1 MSIFDIFAKI
11 ESERKEPA
19 GAPEFIIVGLGN
31 PGLQY
36 ENTRHNVGYMMV
48 DTLAE
53 KNKFTIKRLKFKSLC
68 GDTVIAGKR
77 CLVMKPTT
85 FMNSSGEAV
94 AEAMNFYKIPIENII
109 IICDDINLAPGKLR
123 IRRKGSAGGHNGL
136 KSIIALCGSEDF
148 PRIKV
153 GIGQKPHPD
162 MELAD
167 WVLGNFTKEVLP
179 DLHTA
184 ADKICEVLPAMI
196 EGKIDK
202 AMNLVN

>member
-77 CLVMKPTT
+77 
-85 FMNSSGEAV
+85 
-94 AEAMNFYKIPIENII
+94 
-109 IICDDINLAPGKLR
+109 
-123 IRRKGSAGGHNGL
+123 
-136 KSIIALCGSEDF
+136 
-148 PRIKV
+148 
-153 GIGQKPHPD
+153 
-162 MELAD
+162 
-167 WVLGNFTKEVLP
+167 
-179 DLHTA
+179 
-184 ADKICEVLPAMI
+184 
-196 EGKIDK
+196 
-202 AMNLVN
+202 